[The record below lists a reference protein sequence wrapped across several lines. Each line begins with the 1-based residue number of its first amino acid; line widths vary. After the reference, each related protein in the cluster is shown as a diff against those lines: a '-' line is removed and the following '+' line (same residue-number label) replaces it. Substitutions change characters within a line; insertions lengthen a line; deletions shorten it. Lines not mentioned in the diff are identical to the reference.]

1 MERTI
6 CELTKRVED
15 LQRENL
21 KIKTAVNFLLYSIVE
36 VLDQQNGDEK
46 FSEALRARLNSE
58 LSKISMGG
66 TSVPKH
72 AINELMQ
79 PPVRA
84 VFGNNKP
91 EPFLK

>member
-1 MERTI
+1 MERI
-6 CELTKRVED
+6 IYELTKQVED
-15 LQRENL
+15 LRRENL
-21 KIKTAVNFLLYSIVE
+21 KTKTAANFLLYSIVE
-36 VLDQQNGDEK
+36 VLDQQNDDEK

-84 VFGNNKP
+84 VFGNDKP

>member
-1 MERTI
+1 MERI
-6 CELTKRVED
+6 IYELTKQVED
-15 LQRENL
+15 LRRENL
-21 KIKTAVNFLLYSIVE
+21 KTKTAANFLLYSIVE
-36 VLDQQNGDEK
+36 VLDQQNDDEK

-72 AINELMQ
+72 AINELMH

-84 VFGNNKP
+84 VFGNDKP

>member
-6 CELTKRVED
+6 YELTKQVED
-15 LQRENL
+15 LRRENL
-21 KIKTAVNFLLYSIVE
+21 KTKTAANFLLYSIVE
-36 VLDQQNGDEK
+36 VLDQQNDDEK

-79 PPVRA
+79 PPVRT
-84 VFGNNKP
+84 VSEINI
-91 EPFLK
+91 

>member
-1 MERTI
+1 MERI
-6 CELTKRVED
+6 IFELTKQVEV
-15 LQRENL
+15 LRRENL
-21 KIKTAVNFLLYSIVE
+21 KTKTAANFLLYSIVE
-36 VLDQQNGDEK
+36 VLDQQNDDEK

-84 VFGNNKP
+84 VFGNDKP